1 MPYGLPRAGY
11 AAFLF
16 LLMLKDILVERDGR
30 RINIPLSAW
39 AIMPEGK
46 YGWSPVQVKMPAVVV
61 AAMEVATT
69 MAEAPKIE
77 KVKKQRQ
84 KRAK

>member
-16 LLMLKDILVERDGR
+16 CAMTKDILVERDGR
-30 RINIPLSAW
+30 QINIPLSAW
-39 AIMPEGK
+39 AIMPDGK
-46 YGWSPVQVKMPAVVV
+46 YGWSPVHVKMPAVVV
-61 AAMEVATT
+61 AAMESVA
-69 MAEAPKIE
+69 AKEEAPKPE
-77 KVKKQRQ
+77 KVKKTRQ

>member
-16 LLMLKDILVERDGR
+16 TVMGKDILVEREGR
-30 RINIPLSAW
+30 QINIPLTAW
-39 AIMPEGK
+39 QIMPPDK
-46 YGWSPVQVKMPAVVV
+46 YGWLPVRAELPAVVT
-61 AAMEVATT
+61 AAMEAAATRE
-69 MAEAPKIE
+69 EAPAAV
-77 KVKKQRQ
+77 KVKKTRQ